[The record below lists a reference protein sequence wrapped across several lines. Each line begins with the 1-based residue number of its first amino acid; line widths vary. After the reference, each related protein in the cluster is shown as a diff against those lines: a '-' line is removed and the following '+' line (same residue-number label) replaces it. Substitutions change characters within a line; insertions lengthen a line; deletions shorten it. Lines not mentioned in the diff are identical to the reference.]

1 MSWRYFKQNKKN
13 PEIITELSKNYEIIY
28 YSGEEKKTKPIFLKS
43 TVRLKD
49 RDWHGTPADAELTE
63 GSDAG
68 AEIPAGGASGR
79 FPHHSGGGVGP
90 LQLGGGHLWPSKH
103 TLWGGLLQGKPEKY
117 SWMLTIEPGCFES
130 DQQSQ
135 FLYL

>member
-1 MSWRYFKQNKKN
+1 MGPLVLVVISLLIPLCINNELKIFKIKIN
-13 PEIITELSKNYEIIY
+13 PEIITELSKNYEIKY
-28 YSGEEKKTKPIFLKS
+28 YSGKKKKEKNIFLKS

-49 RDWHGTPADAELTE
+49 RDCHGTPADAELTE

-103 TLWGGLLQGKPEKY
+103 TL
-117 SWMLTIEPGCFES
+117 
-130 DQQSQ
+130 
-135 FLYL
+135 

>member
-1 MSWRYFKQNKKN
+1 MSTAAIYLNKKKRKLLLSQWDFPQKN
-13 PEIITELSKNYEIIY
+13 THILYIIFS
-28 YSGEEKKTKPIFLKS
+28 EKKTKLLFIES
-43 TVRLKD
+43 TERLKNQD
-49 RDWHGTPADAELTE
+49 CHGTPADAELSE

-103 TLWGGLLQGKPEKY
+103 TL
-117 SWMLTIEPGCFES
+117 
-130 DQQSQ
+130 
-135 FLYL
+135 